1 MPYIYQIVNDIND
14 KVYVG
19 KTNFP
24 LEKRFKEHCKDVFKR
39 DFEKRPLYSAMKKY
53 GVEHFHIEL
62 LEETDNP
69 EEREKYWIEQKHS
82 YENGYNAT
90 RGGDGKP
97 YLDYDLIVSTYQ
109 RLQNIVKTA
118 KEIGCD
124 RKTVSNI
131 LKANNIEILSS
142 QEITRNKT
150 SKPIN
155 QYDLDNNFI
164 QTFPSTTAAARALNK
179 EKGACHLADCAK
191 HRRKTAY
198 GFIWRYVE

>member
-19 KTNFP
+19 KTNFS
-24 LEKRFKEHCKDVFKR
+24 LEKRFKEHCKDVFNRKY
-39 DFEKRPLYSAMKKY
+39 EKRPLYSAMRKY

-90 RGGDGKP
+90 KGGDGKS

-109 RLQNIVKTA
+109 RLQNIAKTA
-118 KEIGCD
+118 KELECD
-124 RKTVSNI
+124 SGHISKI
-131 LKANNIEILSS
+131 LKEKGIKVLST
-142 QEITRNKT
+142 QEVMIQGHGQEVE
-150 SKPIN
+150 P
-155 QYDLDNNFI
+155 YDLEGNFI
-164 QTFPSTTAAARALNK
+164 QSFPSFAAAGRFLK
-179 EKGACHLADCAK
+179 KTRSSQHIQECAIGK
-191 HRRKTAY
+191 RKTAY
-198 GFIWRYVE
+198 GYVWKIAE

>member
-19 KTNFP
+19 KTNFS

-150 SKPIN
+150 SKLIN

-179 EKGACHLADCAK
+179 EKAPV
-191 HRRKTAY
+191 
-198 GFIWRYVE
+198 I